1 MNEVQ
6 NRVIDKVNSSW
17 GWGHDF
23 MQNLANGI
31 DSLYWSANNI
41 VHDAMNEVQNRI
53 MDKVNSSWGW
63 GRDLMQNLVNGI
75 NWMYWD
81 VVNAAADVANA
92 ISEYL
97 HFSVP
102 DKGPLASFEEWMPD
116 FMEGLAK
123 GIRQNQKVV
132 ERAVKGVADA
142 MTLTLDS
149 DLDYTFNASSALLLG
164 ETQPAAVVNNYYSTD
179 NSKTIHQTNN
189 SPKAQSR
196 LEIYRLTRNALNV

>member
-1 MNEVQ
+1 ME
-6 NRVIDKVNSSW
+6 
-17 GWGHDF
+17 
-23 MQNLANGI
+23 
-31 DSLYWSANNI
+31 
-41 VHDAMNEVQNRI
+41 
-53 MDKVNSSWGW
+53 
-63 GRDLMQNLVNGI
+63 NLVNGI

-132 ERAVKGVADA
+132 EKAVKGVADA

-149 DLDYTFNASSALLLG
+149 DLDYTFNASSALLRG

>member
-1 MNEVQ
+1 MKNGVWDRVWAIHDIVCDAMNEVQ
-6 NRVIDKVNSSW
+6 NRVIEKVNSSW

-53 MDKVNSSWGW
+53 MDKVNSSWWW
-63 GRDLMQNLVNGI
+63 GKDLMENLVNGI

-97 HFSVP
+97 HFFVP

-132 ERAVKGVADA
+132 EKAVNGIADA

-149 DLDYTFNASSALLLG
+149 DLDYTFNASSAL
-164 ETQPAAVVNNYYSTD
+164 
-179 NSKTIHQTNN
+179 
-189 SPKAQSR
+189 
-196 LEIYRLTRNALNV
+196 